1 MRNLRLCHDDAILHL
16 ASGANLHI
24 LSKRRKRSQ
33 VGVWTYL
40 ALSPHDQ
47 GSFQTRSLLDHR
59 TFLKNDGTFDMDALL
74 DLTLRQA
81 LFLGDDCSLVGF
93 AKLPGIAY
101 PSPLRPAQSLYAQL
115 LS

>member
-93 AKLPGIAY
+93 EKVPGIDRK
-101 PSPLRPAQSLYAQL
+101 STRLNS
-115 LS
+115 SH